1 MSADKSID
9 SSTESDTEPSSDKR
23 DKNVTKDN
31 KNKPGIIYLSKVPT
45 GFNVSQTTTF
55 FSEYGR
61 VGRVFLQPE
70 KNDRKPGKFSRDRLF
85 TEGWV
90 EFKSKKIAKFVAE
103 SLNSNPVGGKRR
115 SKAHDELWNIK
126 YLPRFKWIHLSERLA
141 YEAAVKQQRMRTEI
155 SQVKREAEHFKT
167 SVERKRKKSKKD
179 KAANEDATKNDVVF
193 QFKQRETDSQIKKR
207 KREENV
213 FTVKDIDVAETKNK
227 KAKKV
232 GVDKEDLVKVKVK
245 SKRGKKEKPLGVRKD
260 EDRTQFL
267 QSVFGGGGAV

>member
-1 MSADKSID
+1 M
-9 SSTESDTEPSSDKR
+9 
-23 DKNVTKDN
+23 
-31 KNKPGIIYLSKVPT
+31 
-45 GFNVSQTTTF
+45 
-55 FSEYGR
+55 
-61 VGRVFLQPE
+61 
-70 KNDRKPGKFSRDRLF
+70 
-85 TEGWV
+85 
-90 EFKSKKIAKFVAE
+90 
-103 SLNSNPVGGKRR
+103 
-115 SKAHDELWNIK
+115 
-126 YLPRFKWIHLSERLA
+126 
-141 YEAAVKQQRMRTEI
+141 
-155 SQVKREAEHFKT
+155 KREAEHFKT

-232 GVDKEDLVKVKVK
+232 DKEDLVKVKVK